1 VRDRRQLPPNNQ
13 LSDARRRLLSPS
25 GSGRV
30 MSRQELADAVNAYLW
45 KEHNQKVSLDANY
58 VGKLERGEHRW
69 PSGLYRK
76 AFRAVLDASSDTEL
90 GFYVVRS
97 ERQEPGSDRPRRGR
111 LSLVVSSP
119 SEVTELL
126 AHLRDHWHLLVKTDN
141 LLGPRHALTGVN
153 TQLGVLKDLMSAD
166 LGELRRETVQLA
178 AQYAESAAW
187 LHEDAGDL
195 TQARFWTGQ
204 AMEWAYE
211 INDGIMIAWTAYRR
225 SQQLTATGETS
236 QAIGL
241 ARAARRDEDRL
252 PPPMRAAVRVQEA
265 QALAMNGDERAAQQ
279 LLDEAHRWAAEDREG
294 DARGGHGSFCTASYI
309 EIHRAGCLRLLHR
322 PQQAVIHFN
331 EALPALPSVYRRDR
345 AAALAGKAAAHAAA
359 GEPDIAAATAHAALP
374 IARRAGSLR
383 IVRQIAAVGATLTPH
398 RRLEPVAAL
407 LAELAESGA

>member
-1 VRDRRQLPPNNQ
+1 
-13 LSDARRRLLSPS
+13 
-25 GSGRV
+25 
-30 MSRQELADAVNAYLW
+30 MSRQELAEAVNAYLW
-45 KEHNQKVSLDANY
+45 KEYKQQVSLDDNY

-69 PSGLYRK
+69 PGELYRE
-76 AFRAVLDASSDTEL
+76 AFRVVLNAPSDTEL
-90 GFYVVRS
+90 GFYVVRG
-97 ERQEPGSDRPRRGR
+97 ERQEPGLDRPRSG
-111 LSLVVSSP
+111 LPTLAVSSP
-119 SEVTELL
+119 SEITELL
-126 AHLRDHWHLLVKTDN
+126 AHLREHWHLLVKADN
-141 LLGPRHALTGVN
+141 LLGPRHALAGVN
-153 TQLGVLKDLMSAD
+153 TQLGVLKDLMSID

-187 LHEDAGDL
+187 LYEDAGDL

-211 INDGIMIAWTAYRR
+211 TNDGVMVAWTAYRR
-225 SQQLTATGETS
+225 SQQLAATGETA

-265 QALAMNGDERAAQQ
+265 QALAVNGDGLAAQR
-279 LLDEAHRWAAEDREG
+279 LLDEAHMWAAEDREG
-294 DARGGHGSFCTASYI
+294 AARGGHGSFCTASYI
-309 EIHRAGCLRLLHR
+309 EIHRAGCLRLLRR
-322 PQQAVIHFN
+322 PKQAVIHFN

-359 GEPDIAAATAHAALP
+359 GEFDLAAATARAALP

-383 IVRQIAAVGATLTPH
+383 IVRQIAAVAATLAPQ

-407 LAELAESGA
+407 LADLAESGV